1 MDNAL
6 DYEYLIRAVFKLG
19 RTRRH
24 GADADIFR
32 GLLHAYTPFPGNK
45 SVDQLK
51 LGIKLGEV
59 SAYLHSALYEVKKQ
73 NEGNKEFIYEIDKCL
88 EYLFEPSLENIDK
101 CINET
106 WKAFKKIG
114 LQVA

>member
-6 DYEYLIRAVFKLG
+6 NYEYLIRAVFKSG
-19 RTRRH
+19 RTEKH
-24 GADADIFR
+24 GANADIFR
-32 GLLHAYTPFPGNK
+32 GLIRATNPYSGDE
-45 SVDQLK
+45 SVNQLK

-59 SAYLHSALYEVKKQ
+59 AAYLHSALYEVKKQ
-73 NEGNKEFIYEIDKCL
+73 NEGNKEFISEIDKCL
-88 EYLFEPSLENIDK
+88 EYLFESSLENIDK